1 MHLWMKS
8 TRKLSLWKEILSW
21 MIWDFSII
29 RQKHALTCPSLYGL
43 ICQTLY
49 HTSLISPKRE
59 LDETVNFRNFRNLL
73 TNKFSAFFFGI
84 LAPQFQ
90 TGKTKQSGKAHEAS
104 TMAITCR
111 LGKLMQHKKIV
122 IIKMNMILYF
132 EVIGFWMFVTLCFS
146 NNFSN
151 FEGFLMPSIGS

>member
-1 MHLWMKS
+1 
-8 TRKLSLWKEILSW
+8 

-29 RQKHALTCPSLYGL
+29 QQKHALACPSLYRL

-49 HTSLISPKRE
+49 YTSLISLKRE
-59 LDETVNFRNFRNLL
+59 LDETVNFRNLRNLL
-73 TNKFSAFFFGI
+73 TNKFSAFFVAFWHPI
-84 LAPQFQ
+84 F
-90 TGKTKQSGKAHEAS
+90 KQKKRSKVTRHMKHA

-122 IIKMNMILYF
+122 IMKMNMILYF
-132 EVIGFWMFVTLCFS
+132 QVIGFWMFVTLCFS